1 MCEATFRSST
11 PRSYLNITYPVY
23 AEVNRSIELNS
34 HARLACYTMNK
45 TGVASGSFS

>member
-23 AEVNRSIELNS
+23 AEVNRSIESEFNGKGKQEFIGTTTAVYVFL
-34 HARLACYTMNK
+34 
-45 TGVASGSFS
+45 